1 MFTSYTH
8 NIYRCRYACLRTS
21 TQIQW
26 GSSHIIYI
34 YLFIYLYIYIYI
46 YISIYIFIYLF
57 LSFFV
62 YFFVCLFVC
71 LFAYLFI
78 YMCVYLFIYS
88 CMYLFIWAVAKTPM
102 YFSSNPTCLP
112 RGLPRCFRDHSFSFR
127 GWLVSWFCFRGA
139 SVTLKSSSAAL
150 PRSDDQRLLPQVLP
164 CVCIY
169 IYIDKYIYA
178 V

>member
-1 MFTSYTH
+1 MTCVYVYGLCAHVNVDTHTDVYIIHTH

-34 YLFIYLYIYIYI
+34 FIYLFIYLYIYI

-78 YMCVYLFIYS
+78 YMCVCI
-88 CMYLFIWAVAKTPM
+88 
-102 YFSSNPTCLP
+102 CLSI
-112 RGLPRCFRDHSFSFR
+112 H
-127 GWLVSWFCFRGA
+127 
-139 SVTLKSSSAAL
+139 
-150 PRSDDQRLLPQVLP
+150 
-164 CVCIY
+164 VCIY
-169 IYIDKYIYA
+169 SFERWRKPLCTSLLTLLVFRA
-178 V
+178 VFRAASATTVSASADDW